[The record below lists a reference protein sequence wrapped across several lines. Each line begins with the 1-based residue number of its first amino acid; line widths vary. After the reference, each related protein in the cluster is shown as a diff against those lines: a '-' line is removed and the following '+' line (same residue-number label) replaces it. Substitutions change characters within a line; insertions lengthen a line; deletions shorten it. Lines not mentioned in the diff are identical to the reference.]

1 MILKKQIPED
11 FYKLFRTRNM
21 DAYMMFLV
29 AIYEENSELYT
40 ALGLTLEEGQA
51 IIAETMSRGQ
61 IDWQEDEES
70 QEEETQDTDMETD
83 AVYPGTPSAIL
94 RRLIRWGWLRSDYD
108 EKLNTYILSFPEYS
122 QMYVELF
129 EKLQNEDETGERESI
144 LAIYSALFTYH
155 SDKEKNSEILKRAL
169 RTSKNLEQLL
179 SNMQNGMRT
188 YFEELSQSK
197 NFMEIQQVLVD
208 EINNNDSKR
217 YAILTTTDSF
227 YRYKEAV
234 KELISQ
240 ILNDNEKRKIQIIEQ
255 LNEAAPDSMAK
266 FRLEQ
271 SLNYYEKATVM
282 VYRIEREFDMIE
294 RKYNRLIEQKAV
306 FARRALA
313 RIRFIFQ
320 EGAHDEDNIPKLLR
334 IMDAS
339 EDKEQILDELS
350 SHIRLSAPYKV
361 YDDDSMYTIREE
373 SDLQFN
379 PLTTAE
385 QDQHREDEITD
396 FVPKPLYTKR
406 QLHAFRDRNMKDG
419 AFVTTKETVSSIEDL
434 EKMMFLWQEITENQ
448 SDEDVVNLGGEF
460 TSPDGYTFSEL
471 TIRNMH
477 AETEV

>member
-94 RRLIRWGWLRSDYD
+94 RHLIRWGWLRSDYD

-129 EKLQNEDETGERESI
+129 EKLQKEDETGERESI

-155 SDKEKNSEILKRAL
+155 SDKEKNSEILKSAL

-271 SLNYYEKATVM
+271 SLNYYEEATVM

-294 RKYNRLIEQKAV
+294 RKYNKLIEQKTV
-306 FARRALA
+306 FAKRALA
-313 RIRFIFQ
+313 RIHYILQ
-320 EGAHDEDNIPKLLR
+320 EGVSEEDNIIKLINLLDRSEKKDEILVEMRER
-334 IMDAS
+334 IRFSSQFKNITDNSFAGRRDRGDGAFAPVM
-339 EDKEQILDELS
+339 LDEE
-350 SHIRLSAPYKV
+350 IDA
-361 YDDDSMYTIREE
+361 RE
-373 SDLQFN
+373 
-379 PLTTAE
+379 
-385 QDQHREDEITD
+385 QHMTD
-396 FVPKPLYTKR
+396 FVPKPLYTR
-406 QLHAFRDRNMKDG
+406 NELQSFRRKNTVDG
-419 AFVTTKETVSSIEDL
+419 VFVATEETVQDL
-434 EKMMFLWQEITENQ
+434 
-448 SDEDVVNLGGEF
+448 
-460 TSPDGYTFSEL
+460 
-471 TIRNMH
+471 
-477 AETEV
+477 

>member
-21 DAYMMFLV
+21 DAYMMFLA

-70 QEEETQDTDMETD
+70 QEEETQNTDMETD

-129 EKLQNEDETGERESI
+129 EKLQKEDETGERESI

-155 SDKEKNSEILKRAL
+155 SDREKNSEILKSAL

-271 SLNYYEKATVM
+271 SLNYYEEATVM
-282 VYRIEREFDMIE
+282 V
-294 RKYNRLIEQKAV
+294 N
-306 FARRALA
+306 
-313 RIRFIFQ
+313 
-320 EGAHDEDNIPKLLR
+320 
-334 IMDAS
+334 
-339 EDKEQILDELS
+339 
-350 SHIRLSAPYKV
+350 
-361 YDDDSMYTIREE
+361 
-373 SDLQFN
+373 
-379 PLTTAE
+379 LT
-385 QDQHREDEITD
+385 
-396 FVPKPLYTKR
+396 
-406 QLHAFRDRNMKDG
+406 
-419 AFVTTKETVSSIEDL
+419 
-434 EKMMFLWQEITENQ
+434 
-448 SDEDVVNLGGEF
+448 
-460 TSPDGYTFSEL
+460 
-471 TIRNMH
+471 
-477 AETEV
+477 